1 MTVPAGEGSLLAKRY
16 RLLGSLGRGGMGIV
30 WQARDEVLG
39 REVAVK
45 EVLLPPEL
53 PEAER
58 AVMRQRTLREARSA
72 ARLSHP
78 NVVTVYDVVEE
89 DGRPWIVMELV
100 RSRTLAQAIRD
111 DGALPW
117 REVAGI
123 GVQVLAA
130 LRAAHAA
137 GVLHRDVKPSNV
149 LLAENG
155 RVVLTDFG
163 IASTEGETSLTQSGM
178 LVGSPAF
185 IAPERVR
192 AHGAGPESDLW
203 SLGATLY
210 TAVEGR
216 SPHDR
221 GAALATL
228 TAAVTEPPDP
238 APSAGLLW
246 PAIDGLLRKDPAERI
261 DARETD
267 RLLRQ
272 ALQSVERDRPVPPAT
287 PSGESGSGQRTSV
300 LPVPPEA
307 ELPDDGD
314 TRSGNAAFGP
324 EGGAPRGS
332 AAAGPEGGAP
342 SGSTAGVGTP
352 AVAPSSSVTSATPP
366 AGGPSAA
373 AGPPVGP
380 SSSVDGPSSAAGPP
394 AGPASSAAG
403 PPARPSSPAS
413 GSPVRRVGLVLVAC
427 LVVVGAV
434 VGWVLRPT
442 DDEPGKQSPQAG
454 GSSSTSPRST
464 GSSGTPS
471 ATRSSATPSAPT
483 AGKPT
488 ATASKPSSAPPTT
501 GVPAGFRRHTDAT
514 GFSLVVPVGWT
525 VGRDGQQVSFREPGG
540 SRLLLIDQTDQPK
553 ADPVADWRQQEQ
565 GRRDG
570 YRDYQRIRIEA
581 VDYFVK
587 AADWEFTYTA
597 GSGRQHVLIRG
608 VVTSDDQAYGIYWS
622 TAESQWPASRAVLR
636 TITDSFRPAP

>member
-1 MTVPAGEGSLLAKRY
+1 MTGPAGKGSLLAKRY

-53 PEAER
+53 PEDER
-58 AVMRQRTLREARSA
+58 AVMRERTLREARSA

-111 DGALPW
+111 DGVLPW

-130 LRAAHAA
+130 LQAAHAA

-149 LLAENG
+149 LLAEDG

-163 IASTEGETSLTQSGM
+163 IASLEGETTLTRTGM

-192 AHGAGPESDLW
+192 ARGAGPESDLW

-216 SPHDR
+216 PPHDR
-221 GAALATL
+221 GGALPTL
-228 TAAVTEPPDP
+228 TAAVTEAPDP
-238 APSAGLLW
+238 APSAGPLW
-246 PAIDGLLRKDPAERI
+246 PAIDGLLRKEPAERI
-261 DARETD
+261 DARETG

-272 ALQSVERDRPVPPAT
+272 ALDTAGQQPAVAPAAGST
-287 PSGESGSGQRTSV
+287 ISPDSGQRTSV
-300 LPVPPEA
+300 LPVPPQI
-307 ELPDDGD
+307 D
-314 TRSGNAAFGP
+314 TEPPSAGTPSVGAAPAPAAGTP
-324 EGGAPRGS
+324 LAGASYPVAGTPL
-332 AAAGPEGGAP
+332 AAASPPAAGTPLAGASPAAADGPPPGAP
-342 SGSTAGVGTP
+342 S
-352 AVAPSSSVTSATPP
+352 AVPD
-366 AGGPSAA
+366 
-373 AGPPVGP
+373 AGPPV
-380 SSSVDGPSSAAGPP
+380 
-394 AGPASSAAG
+394 
-403 PPARPSSPAS
+403 
-413 GSPVRRVGLVLVAC
+413 RRVTLAVLAC

-442 DDEPGKQSPQAG
+442 DNDPGNQSPQAG
-454 GSSSTSPRST
+454 GSSSTAPPSTRS
-464 GSSGTPS
+464 SPS
-471 ATRSSATPSAPT
+471 ATRSSPSATTSKPATATSKPPATTSGPPPT
-483 AGKPT
+483 A
-488 ATASKPSSAPPTT
+488 PPAT
-501 GVPAGFRRHTDAT
+501 GVPAGFRRHTDST
-514 GFSLVVPVGWT
+514 GFSLVVPEGWT

-540 SRLLLIDQTDQPK
+540 SRRLLIDQTDQPK

-565 GRRDG
+565 VRRDG
-570 YRDYQRIRIEA
+570 YADYRRIRIEA

-587 AADWEFTYTA
+587 AADWEFTYAA

-622 TAESQWPASRAVLR
+622 TPESQWPTSRAVLR